1 MLADFIHVA
10 GSDRE
15 DKVARLR
22 GFAQVALDLF
32 KGLKEFCALNFLREV
47 CRGDA
52 ENILFTGGKY
62 LRKVQHI
69 RPAQLT
75 DQNRGTAP

>member
-52 ENILFTGGKY
+52 ESICFSCSKDIGKY
-62 LRKVQHI
+62 EVCLLYTSD
-69 RPAQLT
+69 AA
-75 DQNRGTAP
+75 DE